1 MILASWTKI
10 WLVSDEDLHHMYSKK
25 KQGDEVSLWVDLDE
39 NSVQEETHARKR
51 KHDESLCSSSRQDKE
66 EAVDSI
72 YADLCENH
80 SEVYTKPQLRLW
92 ARMISTGI
100 HESLDLPPDVP
111 MITGKSSRES
121 LSDSIAGAAMAFVNA
136 MKPGVATDMDKST
149 SPGSNSVG
157 ISPGKTTQLCMQNLQ
172 QLRYLQQL
180 YEDNILS
187 SDE

>member
-1 MILASWTKI
+1 MEGRTKI
-10 WLVSDEDLHHMYSKK
+10 WLVSDEDLRHMYSKK

-72 YADLCENH
+72 YADLCE
-80 SEVYTKPQLRLW
+80 KPQLRLW

-111 MITGKSSRES
+111 MITGKSSKRPKRES
-121 LSDSIAGAAMAFVNA
+121 LLLV
-136 MKPGVATDMDKST
+136 
-149 SPGSNSVG
+149 
-157 ISPGKTTQLCMQNLQ
+157 QLWQTWCC
-172 QLRYLQQL
+172 Y
-180 YEDNILS
+180 
-187 SDE
+187 